1 MAENKTKLQIVED
14 CKAVIEEAKSMGCN
28 KVRALYNIPL
38 ENMELIVQALEKQI
52 SKKSILMGDL
62 ISRSELLKQLETKPK
77 NSTVPKEVKL
87 KDLITYYHEKVI
99 EVIEDM
105 PTAYDVD
112 KVVEELKNHKDTTD
126 LTTVDEE
133 MVVGFTVYQGAFND
147 AIDKS
152 IEIVKQGGVSDDVCE
167 WHKVKNGN
175 AYKCNTHAEIH
186 DTRVLDWCRCPYCGK
201 KIKVVE

>member
-1 MAENKTKLQIVED
+1 MTESKEKLRVIAED

-77 NSTVPKEVKL
+77 HSTVPKEVKL

-112 KVVEELKNHKDTTD
+112 KVVDELQCDRCESCSFIEVCAGSKCCTECHKK
-126 LTTVDEE
+126 
-133 MVVGFTVYQGAFND
+133 
-147 AIDKS
+147 I
-152 IEIVKQGGVSDDVCE
+152 IEIVKHGVVSDDVCE

-186 DTRVLDWCRCPYCGK
+186 DTRVLDWCRCPYCEK

>member
-1 MAENKTKLQIVED
+1 MERLIDAENKTKLQIVED

-112 KVVEELKNHKDTTD
+112 KVVEELEATKETACELLKIPKF
-126 LTTVDEE
+126 LKIPLIK
-133 MVVGFTVYQGAFND
+133 FFF
-147 AIDKS
+147 KFFP
-152 IEIVKQGGVSDDVCE
+152 IVK
-167 WHKVKNGN
+167 
-175 AYKCNTHAEIH
+175 TF
-186 DTRVLDWCRCPYCGK
+186 
-201 KIKVVE
+201 

>member
-1 MAENKTKLQIVED
+1 MNENEEKLRVIAED

-38 ENMELIVQALEKQI
+38 ENMELIVQTLEKQI

-77 NSTVPKEVKL
+77 HSTVPKEVKL

-105 PTAYDVD
+105 PTAYDIG
-112 KVVEELKNHKDTTD
+112 KVVEELEATKETACGLLKIPNFLKKD
-126 LTTVDEE
+126 LQELVNMCFDE
-133 MVVGFTVYQGAFND
+133 A
-147 AIDKS
+147 
-152 IEIVKQGGVSDDVCE
+152 IEIVKQGGVRKDVCE
-167 WHKVKNGN
+167 
-175 AYKCNTHAEIH
+175 
-186 DTRVLDWCRCPYCGK
+186 
-201 KIKVVE
+201 

>member
-112 KVVEELKNHKDTTD
+112 KVVEELDLGNELIDTENFSKVMKDCFD
-126 LTTVDEE
+126 DMRIV
-133 MVVGFTVYQGAFND
+133 
-147 AIDKS
+147 
-152 IEIVKQGGVSDDVCE
+152 VKQGGVSDDVCE
-167 WHKVKNGN
+167 
-175 AYKCNTHAEIH
+175 YKY
-186 DTRVLDWCRCPYCGK
+186 CPYCGK
-201 KIKVVE
+201 RIKVVE

>member
-1 MAENKTKLQIVED
+1 MSMTESKEKLRVIAED

-112 KVVEELKNHKDTTD
+112 KVVEELDNRSVFARPVGWSKSYELITLKNA
-126 LTTVDEE
+126 VE
-133 MVVGFTVYQGAFND
+133 V
-147 AIDKS
+147 
-152 IEIVKQGGVSDDVCE
+152 VKQGGVSDDVCE

-186 DTRVLDWCRCPYCGK
+186 DARVLDWCRCPYCGK
-201 KIKVVE
+201 KLKAGGEND